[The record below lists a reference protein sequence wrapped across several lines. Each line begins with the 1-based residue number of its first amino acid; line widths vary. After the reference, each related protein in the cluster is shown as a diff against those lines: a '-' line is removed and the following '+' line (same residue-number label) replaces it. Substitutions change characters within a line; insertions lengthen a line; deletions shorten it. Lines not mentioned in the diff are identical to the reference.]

1 MKNKHKAE
9 TKILIALA
17 FFSIG
22 IGLWGNFRQLWLQ
35 DNNFLVEQISNVLS
49 IGTFLSAVSLFMCAT
64 KLKLNN
70 IQTFIGRTLFLKI
83 IVMCSLYL
91 LKLFHHTDI
100 KLLVDILIIL
110 DVVLEKIIVSSI
122 YPFILTIEVSDKLY
136 SKRKLVEYL
145 FMDVGIL
152 LGGIFIGKKILHL
165 TINYNICLFFAI
177 IFLYISY
184 WVFVTVKVKVG
195 KVNSSISFKYLFK
208 DKINRLSLMFMLTS
222 HIAMA
227 TGLGLKMLML
237 TNGLKFSDGGATTYL
252 LVIGLVADFLGIIA
266 LKYLTPKNDYITVSI
281 KFGIRF
287 LFYLLAFLSNN
298 LLVVFIAITWS
309 ILISTAYENIID
321 APYINRIDKKY
332 QLFFADIRYLISM
345 LGEAIGLFF
354 AGITYKYGLPVM
366 LGLSAFFMIFQMGVS
381 YLLIYFR
388 KKETIK

>member
-1 MKNKHKAE
+1 MGKKHKVE

-49 IGTFLSAVSLFMCAT
+49 VGAFFSAIALFMCAI

-70 IQTFIGRTLFLKI
+70 IQRFIGKMLFFKI
-83 IVMCSLYL
+83 IVMCFLYL

-110 DVVLEKIIVSSI
+110 DVVLEKIIISSI
-122 YPFILTIEVSDKLY
+122 YPFIITIEVSDTMY

-152 LGGIFIGKKILHL
+152 LGGLFIGKKLLHL

-177 IFLYISY
+177 IFIYISY
-184 WVFVTVKVKVG
+184 WVFATVKVKVG

-208 DKINRLSLMFMLTS
+208 DKINKLSLMYILIS
-222 HIAMA
+222 HIAMS

-252 LVIGLVADFLGIIA
+252 LLIGLVADFIGIIA
-266 LKYLTPKNDYITVSI
+266 LKYLTPKNYYITVSI

-287 LFYLLAFLSNN
+287 LFYLLAFLSNS

-309 ILISTAYENIID
+309 ILISTAYENIIE

-345 LGEAIGLFF
+345 IGEAIGLFF
-354 AGITYKYGLPVM
+354 AGITYNYGLPSM
-366 LGLSAFFMIFQMGVS
+366 LGLSAFFMIFQMAFS
-381 YLLIYFR
+381 YLLIYYR
-388 KKETIK
+388 KKEAIK